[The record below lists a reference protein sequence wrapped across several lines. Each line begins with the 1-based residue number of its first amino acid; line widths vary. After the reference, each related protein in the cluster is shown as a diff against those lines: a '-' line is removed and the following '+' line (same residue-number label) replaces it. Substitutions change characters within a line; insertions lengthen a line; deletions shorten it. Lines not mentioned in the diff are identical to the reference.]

1 MHGKSLPL
9 ICCTALYITGRSIFF
24 CHWIFVP
31 AEGYLGHELVKH
43 SQPAREFR
51 LYPVM
56 PLPWFIVVLLNAH
69 PFSPSPS
76 LELVER
82 LDGLAGAGQDTE
94 DVEAD
99 L

>member
-1 MHGKSLPL
+1 
-9 ICCTALYITGRSIFF
+9 
-24 CHWIFVP
+24 
-31 AEGYLGHELVKH
+31 
-43 SQPAREFR
+43 
-51 LYPVM
+51 M

-99 L
+99 LQDVRVAPPMLKYTSASTSEQRPAHAYRW